1 LTEAGKIRNEKK
13 AKRKNRVEKIK
24 IYAGLTHV
32 YSEGE
37 KVMFTVMRGQEKITK
52 EVTLEAMK

>member
-1 LTEAGKIRNEKK
+1 M
-13 AKRKNRVEKIK
+13 
-24 IYAGLTHV
+24 YARLTHF

-37 KVMFTVMRGQEKITK
+37 KVMVAVTRGQEKITK